1 MTKIE
6 INYYSTLI
14 IAIICLFCNSH
25 LCAHFEE
32 MGAGARCIGRG
43 KNFVAVCDDV
53 YSLYYNPAGLSQL
66 NRKELTTSCGKIHWG
81 LDDDSNLINSLC
93 LYAHPL
99 EFGNKETDERSSW
112 GTIGIGWLNF
122 ILADFYQEDTI
133 ILSYG
138 KKLYKNYFAGGINF
152 KYLAKKF
159 GKDDYTRIDPLFSKG
174 TFVYNYSLD
183 ISGLYNL
190 NDFFS
195 FGLILTDI
203 NQPDL
208 GLKEKDEIPAG
219 FKLGSVYKQK
229 SFNAG
234 LDVYYRDNNLKF
246 YGGGE
251 KWFLQK
257 LLGVR
262 GGFGI
267 GDQSYR
273 NLTCGM
279 SWVSPMFQV
288 DYAFAYPISGIEETY
303 GSHQLSFTMR
313 FGQEVKIQRIFS
325 KKEKKFFTTHLRKGI
340 DLYQKKRLSE
350 ALSTFNNIF
359 SVDPH
364 HELAHKYVTTI
375 KTRIT
380 IETKTLYDKA
390 SSFYKKNLWRKAEK
404 VWQNILIINPAEI
417 QAKTFIKTMRQ
428 KLEKSLQLG
437 TKSYQLG
444 KYSQAIRE
452 WEKISKVYPNYPL
465 VEENIQKAL
474 VKLKEEKIAVKK
486 DIIQKYIKEG
496 QNFYHKKNY
505 SAAIKKWKQALNL
518 DPGQKEASR
527 LFKELGNKL
536 FQDGRLLYQKGEF
549 NQAVILWTKLLEIIP
564 SHTEAK
570 IAIGQTRKEFIEKT
584 NKLYQ
589 QGVNEYNAGKYLEA
603 ITLWEKAL
611 IIIPENHKIKEICME
626 AYLAQGIF
634 YYRENDLKEAVNMW
648 EKALLIQTHHEKALK
663 YLKRAKTKIKKLEQL
678 K

>member
-1 MTKIE
+1 MAKIE
-6 INYYSTLI
+6 INYYLTLTVTG
-14 IAIICLFCNSH
+14 ICLLCNSH

-32 MGAGARCIGRG
+32 MGVGARCVGRG
-43 KNFVAVCDDV
+43 KNFVALCDDA
-53 YSLYYNPAGLSQL
+53 YSIYYNPAGLSQL

-81 LDDDSNLINSLC
+81 LDDDSNLINSLF

-99 EFGNKETDERSSW
+99 EFGNKETDEHSSW

-159 GKDDYTRIDPLFSKG
+159 GKDDYTQIDPIFTNG
-174 TFVYNYSLD
+174 TSVHNYSLD

-208 GLKEKDEIPAG
+208 GLKEKDEIPIG
-219 FKLGSVYKQK
+219 FKLGSVYKQE

-234 LDVYYRDNNLKF
+234 LDVHYRDNNLKF

-251 KWFLQK
+251 KWLFQELI
-257 LLGVR
+257 GIR
-262 GGFGI
+262 GGFGV

-303 GSHQLSFTMR
+303 GSHQISLTMR
-313 FGQEVKIQRIFS
+313 FGQEIKIQRIFS
-325 KKEKKFFTTHLRKGI
+325 KTEKKFFTTHLRKGI
-340 DLYQKKRLSE
+340 DLYQKNRLSE
-350 ALSTFNNIF
+350 ALSVFNNIF

-364 HELAHKYVTTI
+364 HELAHKYVESIT
-375 KTRIT
+375 TRIT
-380 IETKTLYDKA
+380 MQTKTLYDKA
-390 SSFYKKNLWRKAEK
+390 SSFYKKNLWREAEK
-404 VWQNILIINPAEI
+404 VWRNILILNPAEI
-417 QAKTFIKTMRQ
+417 QAKTYITTMKQ
-428 KLEKSLQLG
+428 KLEKSFQLG
-437 TKSYQLG
+437 TNSYQLG
-444 KYSQAIRE
+444 KDSRAIRE
-452 WEKISKVYPNYPL
+452 WEKISTVYPGYPL
-465 VEENIQKAL
+465 IEENIQKAL
-474 VKLKEEKIAVKK
+474 VKLKEKNIAIKK

-496 QNFYHKKNY
+496 RNFYRKKNY

-518 DPGQKEASR
+518 EEGQKEASR
-527 LFKELGNKL
+527 LSKKLVNEL
-536 FQDGRLLYQKGEF
+536 FQNGRLLYQKGKF
-549 NQAVILWTKLLEIIP
+549 NQAITQWNNLLKIVP
-564 SHTEAK
+564 SHAEAK
-570 IAIGQTRKEFIEKT
+570 VAIRQTRKEFIEKS

-589 QGVNEYNAGKYLEA
+589 QGVNKYNAGKYLES
-603 ITLWEKAL
+603 IIFWEKAL
-611 IIIPENHKIKEICME
+611 KITPENHKIKEICLE

-634 YYRENDLKEAVNMW
+634 CYRENDLKEAVKLW
-648 EKALLIQTHHEKALK
+648 EKALTIQSHHEKALK
-663 YLKRAKTKIKKLEQL
+663 YLKRAKTKIKRIKQL